1 MHNILRDK
9 TTKRLLRAGLL
20 ALLLVGFFL
29 PSGAGVAYAD
39 HEDGHDDS
47 GGIDGASGALIDVIF
62 QLAEAFIKILV
73 FSSVALFAASIA
85 RGTWSAQL
93 ANLVGSPMGMSQA
106 WMNIIGGI
114 FTFVIAILS
123 PMVVDLVFNT
133 VVEFAATTI
142 DIPRVGTG

>member
-1 MHNILRDK
+1 MNNILRHK

-20 ALLLVGFFL
+20 ALLLLGFFL
-29 PSGAGVAYAD
+29 TSGAGVAYAD
-39 HEDGHDDS
+39 HPDGDHS
-47 GGIDGASGALIDVIF
+47 IEGASGALINVIF

-93 ANLVGSPMGMSQA
+93 ANLVGSPMGMSAA

-133 VVEFAATTI
+133 VVEFASTTI
-142 DIPRVGTG
+142 EIPRVGTG

>member
-1 MHNILRDK
+1 MINKTMKNILRYK
-9 TTKRLLRAGLL
+9 TTKRLLRVGLW

-29 PSGAGVAYAD
+29 HSGAGVAYAD
-39 HEDGHDDS
+39 SHPPLDD
-47 GGIDGASGALIDVIF
+47 ASGALIDVIF
-62 QLAEAFIKILV
+62 TLAESFIKILI

-93 ANLVGSPMGMSQA
+93 ANLIGSPMGMSAA

-123 PMVVDLVFNT
+123 PMVVNLVFNT
-133 VVEFAATTI
+133 VVEFASTTI
-142 DIPRVGTG
+142 EIPRVGTG